1 MKNKAVL
8 ILALKGYKRNRISKL
23 IQIFFS
29 ILLALI
35 TVSFFSIF
43 TYEIQVKNKAIKDP
57 ENSIVVAYQHGA
69 KTSDYIDSLTYRE
82 FNIYT
87 GLYYNYFFQ
96 IDDKKYY
103 LNYSMKDIYSFDLNG

>member
-35 TVSFFSIF
+35 TVSFF
-43 TYEIQVKNKAIKDP
+43 Q
-57 ENSIVVAYQHGA
+57 
-69 KTSDYIDSLTYRE
+69 SL
-82 FNIYT
+82 
-87 GLYYNYFFQ
+87 LM
-96 IDDKKYY
+96 KY
-103 LNYSMKDIYSFDLNG
+103 K

>member
-23 IQIFFS
+23 IQIFFL

-69 KTSDYIDSLTYRE
+69 
-82 FNIYT
+82 
-87 GLYYNYFFQ
+87 
-96 IDDKKYY
+96 
-103 LNYSMKDIYSFDLNG
+103 